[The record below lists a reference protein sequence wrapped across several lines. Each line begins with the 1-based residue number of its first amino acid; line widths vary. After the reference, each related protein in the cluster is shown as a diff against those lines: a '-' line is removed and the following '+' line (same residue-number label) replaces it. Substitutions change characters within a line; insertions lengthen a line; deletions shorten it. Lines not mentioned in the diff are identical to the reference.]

1 MAKIRINAALA
12 QAPIITSGVV
22 ILLED
27 KLSKL
32 KLKLTKYLMNQS
44 MRTEMKEKF

>member
-1 MAKIRINAALA
+1 MAKIRINAAPA

-32 KLKLTKYLMNQS
+32 KLPKYLKNQ
-44 MRTEMKEKF
+44 RIGTEMKEKF